1 MRIHAGIL
9 LNTDPGTGYSKPR
22 LLFVIIFFNIEQN
35 TFADSIMST
44 ILLNFIMG

>member
-22 LLFVIIFFNIEQN
+22 LPLIITFYFFL
-35 TFADSIMST
+35 T
-44 ILLNFIMG
+44 